1 MVVIKDVNKQLHVVE
16 EEKEE
21 KEIESAKEI
30 IRINQ

>member
-16 EEKEE
+16 EKEE
-21 KEIESAKEI
+21 KKEIESAKEI